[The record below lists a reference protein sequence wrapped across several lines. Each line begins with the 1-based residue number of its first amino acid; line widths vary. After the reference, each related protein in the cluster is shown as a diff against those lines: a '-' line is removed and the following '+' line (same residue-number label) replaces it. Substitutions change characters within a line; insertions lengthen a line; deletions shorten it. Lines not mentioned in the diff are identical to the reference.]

1 MMVRSIATTSDPH
14 GGSVPDDFKYRAFLS
29 YSHADSGAAKRVHGS
44 LEGFP
49 IDKDLVGRVTP
60 TGAVPGTLRP
70 IFRDRQ
76 DFDAGA
82 SLGDKTIGAL
92 DDSAALILLASPH
105 SARSHYVNEEVR
117 LFRSRHPDR
126 PVIPLIVEGKPGDP
140 QDECFA
146 PAVRFAVA
154 SDGAITESPDD
165 VLAADLREQGD
176 GFELAIAKVVARLI
190 GLPPDDVYRRAERE
204 RRRQGRIRNTVAA
217 VIAALA
223 ITGGVFFWQSHQ
235 QRATLA
241 EVAALVDRYSLV
253 NSAQARVP
261 GARHSLAQA
270 ITAIAEGAATDPR
283 YAEALE
289 LLKAGKA
296 AEAEPL
302 LKAVADDKASRA
314 EKDAKDAAA
323 AYRTLASIAA
333 LSDTARAREYYAEA
347 ARLDP
352 SDLEGMYRNGSFQKL
367 AGHLDAAQAAFARV
381 IAAAKPGVDD
391 LQFVRAKNGIGDI
404 EMLRGNLGAALADYQ
419 AAATFAERLVKSDP
433 GNADLQR
440 VLGISYV
447 NIGYVQLAQGNLPA
461 ALASYQ
467 AALAIMDG
475 LAKAD
480 PGNALAQRGL
490 ASSYSGIAR
499 VQLEQ
504 GDLPAALA
512 SWQAAIAIWD
522 RLVTAVPGNVD
533 LQNALADSYM
543 RVGQVQLAQG
553 SLPAALASYQ
563 AGEAI
568 TDRLAKA
575 DPGNA
580 DLQNGLVIAYFGIGD
595 VQVVQGNLPAAL
607 ATYQTAWAIIDR
619 LAKSDP
625 GAFEWQ
631 LNLSVAYSKLG
642 DVFTKQSNREGALQ
656 NYRPALA
663 IMERLAAADATDM
676 RLRADI
682 IEFNYDLAVNGDNS
696 ADRFAFVA
704 AGLRKLKSEREL
716 TSEQA
721 GWLAEAEKRLAE
733 VQRP

>member
-1 MMVRSIATTSDPH
+1 MPEAL
-14 GGSVPDDFKYRAFLS
+14 KYRAFLS
-29 YSHADSGAAKRVHGS
+29 YSHADTGAAKRVHGR

-60 TGAVPGTLRP
+60 VGAVPEALRP

-82 SLGDKTIGAL
+82 SLGEKTIAVL
-92 DDSAALILLASPH
+92 DDSAALIVLASPH

-126 PVIPLIVEGKPGDP
+126 PVIPLIIEGKPGDP
-140 QDECFA
+140 QGECFA

-165 VLAADLREQGD
+165 VLAADLREEGD
-176 GFELAIAKVVARLI
+176 GFELAIAKIVARLI

-217 VIAALA
+217 VIAVLA
-223 ITGGVFFWQSHQ
+223 VVGGIFFWQSHQ

-253 NSAQARVP
+253 NPAQARVP
-261 GARHSLAQA
+261 GAKHSLAEA

-283 YAEALE
+283 YATALE

-296 AEAEPL
+296 AEAELL

-333 LSDTARAREYYAEA
+333 VSDTARAREYYAQA

-352 SDLEGMYRNGSFQKL
+352 SDIEGMWQHGWFQQQ

-391 LQFVRAKNGIGDI
+391 VQFVRAKNGIGDI
-404 EMLRGNLGAALADYQ
+404 EMLRGNLGAALAVYQ
-419 AAATFAERLVKSDP
+419 EAATFAERLVKSDP

-440 VLGISYV
+440 GLGISYV

-467 AALAIMDG
+467 AALAIMAG

-553 SLPAALASYQ
+553 
-563 AGEAI
+563 
-568 TDRLAKA
+568 
-575 DPGNA
+575 
-580 DLQNGLVIAYFGIGD
+580 
-595 VQVVQGNLPAAL
+595 NLPAAL

-625 GAFEWQ
+625 GEFEWE

-682 IEFNYDLAVNGDNS
+682 IEFNYDLAINGDNS

-704 AGLRKLKSEREL
+704 ADLRKLRSEREL
-716 TSEQA
+716 TAEQA
-721 GWLAEAEKRLAE
+721 GWLAAAEKWLAE